1 MSTYRYQRISNFFGV
16 EITIFAFCSELS
28 LFCFSNH
35 IDDDCFTMQG
45 RAEGEHPRGPR
56 YGQMKEHNL
65 KGAQARAR

>member
-1 MSTYRYQRISNFFGV
+1 
-16 EITIFAFCSELS
+16 
-28 LFCFSNH
+28 
-35 IDDDCFTMQG
+35 MQG

>member
-1 MSTYRYQRISNFFGV
+1 MSTYRHQRISNFFGD
-16 EITIFAFCSELS
+16 EIKIFELS
-28 LFCFSNH
+28 LFRFSNH